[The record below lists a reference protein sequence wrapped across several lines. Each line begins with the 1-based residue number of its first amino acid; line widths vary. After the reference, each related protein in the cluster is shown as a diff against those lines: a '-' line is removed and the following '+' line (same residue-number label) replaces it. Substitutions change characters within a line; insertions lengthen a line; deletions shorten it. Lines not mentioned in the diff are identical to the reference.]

1 MLFLS
6 LNRNDHKI
14 LDKLCENFQVLLR
27 YSSPSCIHCSNML
40 EEWLKLKDH
49 NQLKHF
55 NNLAI
60 VDANT
65 EIAKNQ
71 KHLSAKKH
79 ILNNEM
85 VPCIF
90 FINKNKDYG
99 DSYKD
104 YGVVGIIV
112 RTMDKINRL
121 KQVSKSSID
130 LGVPSETLKDTLLDL
145 SIYSVLGLME
155 LERLDN
161 DIHN

>member
-49 NQLKHF
+49 NLLKHF

-90 FINKNKDYG
+90 FINKNKVTEFEEERTIENFIEFIKNNFNKKAKKKTIKNKKKIKGGKKESSKCKTCCKYDNLINL
-99 DSYKD
+99 YK
-104 YGVVGIIV
+104 
-112 RTMDKINRL
+112 
-121 KQVSKSSID
+121 
-130 LGVPSETLKDTLLDL
+130 PLL
-145 SIYSVLGLME
+145 IK
-155 LERLDN
+155 
-161 DIHN
+161 

>member
-40 EEWLKLKDH
+40 GEWLKLKDH
-49 NQLKHF
+49 SELKHL

-65 EIAKNQ
+65 EIVKNQ

-85 VPCIF
+85 VPSIF
-90 FINKNKDYG
+90 FINKNKVKEYDEERTLENFIEFIKNNFNKKNKKKTIKNKKKLKGGKKESSKCKTCCKY
-99 DSYKD
+99 DNLINLYK
-104 YGVVGIIV
+104 
-112 RTMDKINRL
+112 
-121 KQVSKSSID
+121 
-130 LGVPSETLKDTLLDL
+130 PLL
-145 SIYSVLGLME
+145 IK
-155 LERLDN
+155 
-161 DIHN
+161 